1 MYTKK
6 ISVSVLHT
14 MDQETLGPLS
24 YVTRFCILVDS
35 CYLKLCCLICK
46 LFHELH
52 KSKSKR
58 YLFIAFVIAI
68 VLTVTLTQRSTKTPS
83 DTPSVK
89 PSDHC
94 YAKAA
99 VAADAGVCSTIG
111 RDMLKRNGSAVDA
124 AIAALLCV
132 SLFNAHSMGIGGGG
146 VFTIYNASTEVETID
161 ARETAPKNALQNISD
176 PDLEKS
182 RPGLFIAVPGE
193 LRGYELAHK
202 RHGRLQWRELF
213 EPSIKLALEG
223 FKIGRALAETIKD
236 NEDMILNSTTWC
248 EVFCNSNNTIL
259 KENDTIRFPQL
270 ALTYKRI
277 AEKGP
282 DTFYDGSLTQNIV
295 DDINAA
301 GGNITFE
308 DLKNY
313 QPVLNEHA
321 CNYTVGK
328 YIFHTPYAPFGG
340 PVLALILNV
349 LKGYNLTTSNVS
361 TTENKILTYHHIIET
376 FRAAY
381 EERSKLGDPH
391 GENITD
397 FIQKMTSD
405 SFADFIRSEIKDDT
419 ERDSYDEQDENIF
432 PNDFGTSH
440 LSIIAE
446 DGSAVAVT
454 SSINERF
461 GSKVMSRSTGI
472 IFNNQI
478 QDFTDFHSEKSHNLI
493 KPGKRPLS
501 SMSPTIILDKL
512 SKQVKMVVGASG
524 GTKII
529 SATAQVILNYM
540 FFDYDVQKAINEP
553 RAHNQF
559 SPNET
564 LVEDGFDEN
573 VTDGLKL
580 KNHTIS
586 KTSAIGKVQAVV
598 REKDVICAASDPRK
612 GGYPDGY

>member
-1 MYTKK
+1 M
-6 ISVSVLHT
+6 
-14 MDQETLGPLS
+14 
-24 YVTRFCILVDS
+24 
-35 CYLKLCCLICK
+35 
-46 LFHELH
+46 
-52 KSKSKR
+52 
-58 YLFIAFVIAI
+58 
-68 VLTVTLTQRSTKTPS
+68 
-83 DTPSVK
+83 
-89 PSDHC
+89 
-94 YAKAA
+94 
-99 VAADAGVCSTIG
+99 
-111 RDMLKRNGSAVDA
+111 
-124 AIAALLCV
+124 
-132 SLFNAHSMGIGGGG
+132 
-146 VFTIYNASTEVETID
+146 VETID
-161 ARETAPKNALQNISD
+161 ARETAPKNVLQNISGT
-176 PDLEKS
+176 DLQKS

-202 RHGRLQWRELF
+202 RYGRLQWRELF

-223 FKIGRALAETIKD
+223 FQVGRALAETIKD

-248 EVFCNSNNTIL
+248 EVFCNSDNTIL

-282 DTFYDGSLTQNIV
+282 DAFYDGSLTQNIV

-301 GGNITFE
+301 GGNITSE

-313 QPVLNEHA
+313 QPLLNEDA
-321 CNYTVGK
+321 FNFTVGK
-328 YIFHTPYAPFGG
+328 YIFHTPNAPFGG

-361 TTENKILTYHHIIET
+361 TTENKILTYHHIIEA

-397 FIQKMTSD
+397 FIRKMTSD

-419 ERDSYDEQDENIF
+419 VRDSYDEQDENIV
-432 PNDFGTSH
+432 PNDSGTSH

-478 QDFTDFHSEKSHNLI
+478 QDFTDFHFEKSHNLI

-512 SKQVKMVVGASG
+512 NKQVKMVVGASG

-529 SATAQVILNYM
+529 SATTQVILNYM
-540 FFDYDVQKAINEP
+540 FFDYDVQKAVNEP

-559 SPNET
+559 NPNTT

-580 KNHTIS
+580 KNHIIS
-586 KTSAIGKVQAVV
+586 KTSSIGKVQAVV
-598 REKDVICAASDPRK
+598 REKDSICAASDPRK

>member
-1 MYTKK
+1 
-6 ISVSVLHT
+6 
-14 MDQETLGPLS
+14 MDQETPGALS

-146 VFTIYNASTEVETID
+146 VFTIYNASTGEVETID

-213 EPSIKLALEG
+213 EPSIKLAWEG

-282 DTFYDGSLTQNIV
+282 DAFYDGSLTQNIV

-419 ERDSYDEQDENIF
+419 ERDHYDEQDENIF

-454 SSINERF
+454 SSINE
-461 GSKVMSRSTGI
+461 
-472 IFNNQI
+472 
-478 QDFTDFHSEKSHNLI
+478 
-493 KPGKRPLS
+493 RPLS